1 MITYYIIGLVMFLLD
16 LILLYKLRYKNEK
29 VLKKWMILVTIL
41 AEWIPLFNASD
52 SIVGLIVI
60 ILTLLIEED
69 FKLSINSKLTKWL
82 NETV

>member
-1 MITYYIIGLVMFLLD
+1 MFLLD

-41 AEWIPLFNASD
+41 AECIPLFNASV
-52 SIVGLIVI
+52 SIVGFIVI

>member
-1 MITYYIIGLVMFLLD
+1 MFLLD

-29 VLKKWMILVTIL
+29 VLKKWMILVAIL
-41 AEWIPLFNASD
+41 AECIPLFNASV
-52 SIVGLIVI
+52 STVGFIVI

-69 FKLSINSKLTKWL
+69 FKLSINSKLAKWL